1 MKYSDL
7 TGKDKIVFFN
17 AISRNISEVNGFSIR
32 QLDSEELQRDYD
44 CYHFSGNGLDF
55 VLKDSDIHEKK
66 IYQMLNGK
74 RITPRLSVPK
84 LYEAFPDRTN
94 PARQMI
100 AMEFVKQQKAE
111 NENDGIIAYDGG
123 TNLEAWRSAGY
134 ELARIHK
141 AFWGITE
148 VTASLDYKN
157 TFDGILAS
165 FERARLIQGKPA
177 IRKAT
182 DLMMRRF
189 QSMPVTLVHFD
200 LFPTNVLIKERAF
213 TSSVGSVVCPQAT
226 IVDWQTA
233 ASLPYILDIA
243 RITAH
248 CKREVKTNIEDL
260 NYSPPYCSAE
270 CQEKVINAYYQG
282 VKACLDMP
290 EESFMIDYL
299 FGRFFELLRMYY
311 QMSHLSPCNSYD
323 RYYCDAV
330 EKASEQILDLNG

>member
-7 TGKDKIVFFN
+7 TQKDKNAFFN

-66 IYQMLNGK
+66 IYQMLNDK

-84 LYEAFPDRTN
+84 MYEAIPDKTN

-100 AMEFVKQQKAE
+100 AMEFAKQKQAE

-123 TNLEAWRSAGY
+123 TNLEAWKSAGY

-141 AFWGITE
+141 VFWGITG
-148 VTASLDYKN
+148 VAASLEYKN
-157 TFDGILAS
+157 TFNGILAS
-165 FERARLIQGKPA
+165 FESARLIQDKPA

-182 DLMMRRF
+182 DLMKHQF

-213 TSSVGSVVCPQAT
+213 TSSNGSLIRPQA
-226 IVDWQTA
+226 IFVDWQTA
-233 ASLPYILDIA
+233 SSMPYILDIA
-243 RITAH
+243 RITSH
-248 CKREVKTNIEDL
+248 CKREMASSIKDIND
-260 NYSPPYCSAE
+260 SPPYCCAE
-270 CQEKVINAYYQG
+270 CQEIVINAYYQG
-282 VKACLDMP
+282 VKDCLNMP
-290 EESFMIDYL
+290 KESFMIDYL

-311 QMSHLSPCNSYD
+311 QMPQPVPKTSYD
-323 RYYCDAV
+323 RYYCNAV
-330 EKASEQILDLNG
+330 ERVTEQILSL